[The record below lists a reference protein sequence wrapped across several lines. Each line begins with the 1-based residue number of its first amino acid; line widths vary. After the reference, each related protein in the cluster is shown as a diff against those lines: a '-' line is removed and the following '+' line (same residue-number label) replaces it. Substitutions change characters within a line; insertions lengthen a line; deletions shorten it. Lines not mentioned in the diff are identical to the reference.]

1 MVTRNDKY
9 WQERFEQVTEAQL
22 KSGMNYYDEAE
33 RMYRAAMESIEK
45 DIARW
50 YMRLAKNNQIT
61 YAEAKKLL
69 TNSQLKDFKLTLKEY
84 IKRGKE
90 NGVSADWNKSLENAS
105 AKYHISRLEALQMQ
119 IQQHLEE
126 LYGNQLDGMDAAM
139 RGIYR
144 DSYYQTAYE
153 LQKGFSTGFDVQQ
166 IDNARLDRL
175 LAKPWAADGQNF
187 SQRLWADKDK
197 LINNLQNEL
206 VQGLVRGDAQLKI
219 VQRLAHKMNS
229 SLSNAGRLIATE
241 SAYFASLG
249 EKDSMKELGVEQ
261 YEILATLDRRTSEI
275 CRSMDGK
282 VFKMSEFKAGV
293 TAPPLHP
300 WCRSCTVPHIEGLD
314 SGLRAARDDDGK
326 VYYVPGNMKYRE
338 WKKKFVD
345 GGDKEGLQEVTA
357 NILTKYNDLDTMA
370 VYIKQKYGI
379 DMNASVKALNY
390 DAVRAAMD
398 GVEAVIAEY
407 PDVGTVLQTIETK
420 QSGIMAC
427 SGNKITFNPQYF
439 SDNKLVKLCK
449 DQSSTGW
456 WPPNASISSVGAH
469 EAGHAVEMVLI
480 QNNPA
485 YKYDFER
492 AVAWNNC
499 TEAKR
504 IVSQACK
511 NIKKTSYGKGKK
523 KYNLIGAISRYAQS
537 NDSETLAEAF
547 ADVHAN
553 GQNANPLSIEIKRLT
568 DEQLKQYKG
577 GTP

>member
-9 WQERFEQVTEAQL
+9 WQQRFEQVTEAQL
-22 KSGMNYYDEAE
+22 KSGMDYYDEAE

-126 LYGNQLDGMDAAM
+126 LYGNQLDGMDTAM

-166 IDNARLDRL
+166 IDNDRLDRL

-229 SLSNAGRLIATE
+229 SMSNAGRLIATE

-326 VYYVPGNMKYRE
+326 VYYVPGNMKYSK
-338 WKKKFVD
+338 WKEKFVD
-345 GGDKEGLQEVTA
+345 NSRSNVIKRAAKENGIRGIINLRLEPISLKRYGFDDKHINKERKHNVTKEDAQQFVNNALVAFSRWNGLY
-357 NILTKYNDLDTMA
+357 LCFYGSDGA
-370 VYIKQKYGI
+370 VYLNIKNK
-379 DMNASVKALNY
+379 SV
-390 DAVRAAMD
+390 R
-398 GVEAVIAEY
+398 
-407 PDVGTVLQTIETK
+407 T
-420 QSGIMAC
+420 
-427 SGNKITFNPQYF
+427 
-439 SDNKLVKLCK
+439 
-449 DQSSTGW
+449 
-456 WPPNASISSVGAH
+456 
-469 EAGHAVEMVLI
+469 
-480 QNNPA
+480 A
-485 YKYDFER
+485 YKRVEFDENTLKFIKVVESFD
-492 AVAWNNC
+492 
-499 TEAKR
+499 KR
-504 IVSQACK
+504 K
-511 NIKKTSYGKGKK
+511 
-523 KYNLIGAISRYAQS
+523 
-537 NDSETLAEAF
+537 D
-547 ADVHAN
+547 D
-553 GQNANPLSIEIKRLT
+553 
-568 DEQLKQYKG
+568 
-577 GTP
+577 